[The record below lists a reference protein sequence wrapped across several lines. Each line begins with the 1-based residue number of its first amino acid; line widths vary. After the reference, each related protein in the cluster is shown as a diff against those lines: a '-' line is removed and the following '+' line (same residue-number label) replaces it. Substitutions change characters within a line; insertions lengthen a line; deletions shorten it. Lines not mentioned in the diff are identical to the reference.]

1 MNFFNRVFRFRQL
14 CLVTTILAGALT
26 LGAAPP
32 ASSKGKV
39 YRSEHK
45 VFTTPESG
53 LEVIQLTTDPAD
65 DSALYFTGNSFVPE
79 DNGLIFASRRTG
91 AWNLFYLNLKNFT
104 FVQLTDGSNISGIG
118 AEVCAATR
126 EVFFRDG
133 KEIKAVHLKT
143 LVERTITT
151 VPEGYNVSAAVS
163 VTAAGDALAV
173 AISEIIP
180 LTTKTDVI
188 YSDMDER
195 FAKRPWS
202 AVLTGR
208 TDGTGWHEVARQKK
222 WISHVLINPRD
233 AGVILYCHEGKWDRV
248 EQRMWLVNADGTG
261 NRPLRPE
268 ETPEL
273 RIGHEFWFAD
283 GLHVGYQAQDST
295 KRIGVA
301 NTRDGTYQEYVTPFS
316 DGHVQASPD
325 GKLFVGDG
333 SDRAPFLNLYRLE
346 NGRLT
351 GGPIHRHGSS
361 RSQQHWHPHPAFSPD
376 GKFVIFTSSQGG
388 NGNVYLIRTARE
400 QVAVLPES
408 KALFPEAEQLHREVA
423 TLGKAAWRPMLGYAV
438 DLHVRSTHAPEP
450 PFALPWEEIGP
461 GYGYG
466 PAFGHWD
473 VIHQI
478 IDVLPSAPEHA
489 RQQLLNNRR
498 LQLENGYLPG
508 VIWMPGERNPRN
520 GKYSFDPSGQSHPP
534 VWVVA
539 ADDYMQL
546 TGDRTHLREFYDG
559 ATRQIVW
566 FEQARAAEPA
576 GFYYNDIRTHKW
588 ESGVD
593 EGVRF
598 DGPAMGP
605 LACID
610 ATSQVYQLCDY
621 AAKWARLL
629 GEDATPWSDRAG
641 RLRKFINTRLWD
653 QTGGFYYDV
662 WAIDDPAQR
671 TQAFEGL
678 WPLIVGAAQ
687 PEQAQRIIN
696 DWLLDPQRFLT
707 KHPIPTVGA
716 GDPKFEQRMWR
727 GPAWNSMTYWVARGC
742 VRYGRP
748 EVAARL
754 LEAALDNT
762 AAQFDRTG
770 TIWEFFHSHGGRPE
784 EMIRKPHTWRNQP
797 WRDYL
802 GHNPVLAMTRLWQ
815 EVSVPAASAP
825 KVRRP

>member
-1 MNFFNRVFRFRQL
+1 MRNFNSVFRFRLL
-14 CLVTTILAGALT
+14 CLTTTILAGALT
-26 LGAAPP
+26 LGAAT
-32 ASSKGKV
+32 ATSSKGKV

-45 VFTTPESG
+45 IFTTPESG

-65 DSALYFTGNSFVPE
+65 DSALYFTGNSFVPL
-79 DNGLIFASRRTG
+79 DNGLVFASRRTG
-91 AWNLFYLNLKNFT
+91 TWNLFYLNLKNFS

-126 EVFFRDG
+126 EVFYRDG
-133 KEIKAVHLKT
+133 REIKAVHLKT

-195 FAKRPWS
+195 FEKRPWS

-248 EQRMWLVNADGTG
+248 EQRLWLVNADGTG

-376 GKFVIFTSSQGG
+376 GKFVIFTSSQEG
-388 NGNVYLIRTARE
+388 NGNVYLIRTVRE
-400 QVAVLPES
+400 QVAVSPES
-408 KALFPEAEQLHREVA
+408 KALFPEAEQLHREA
-423 TLGKAAWRPMLGYAV
+423 AALGKAAWRPMLGYAV

-508 VIWMPGERNPRN
+508 VIWMPGERNPRG

-598 DGPAMGP
+598 DGLAMGP

-610 ATSQVYQLCDY
+610 ATSQVYQLCAY
-621 AAKWARLL
+621 AAMWARLL

-641 RLRKFINTRLWD
+641 RLREFINTRLWEPK
-653 QTGGFYYDV
+653 GGFYYDV

-687 PEQAQRIIN
+687 PEQAQRII
-696 DWLLDPQRFLT
+696 DEWLLDPERFLT

-716 GDPKFEQRMWR
+716 SDPKFEQRMWR

-754 LEAALDNT
+754 LEAALDDT
-762 AAQFDRTG
+762 AVQFDRTG
-770 TIWEFFHSHGGRPE
+770 TIWEFFHSQSGRPE
-784 EMIRKPHTWRNQP
+784 DVVRKPHTWRNQP

-802 GHNPVLAMTRLWQ
+802 GHNPVLAMARLWQ
-815 EVSVPAASAP
+815 ETMRPP
-825 KVRRP
+825 DPDHQVRRP